1 MQHLGRFSPLDWFSG
16 KQTNC
21 NWHKSM
27 GYQKNLDFHGLM
39 SIIFWV
45 RAKYLIRAPSISDYP
60 LVHNLFVS
68 HIYHLS
74 WDNKSTKIIFENFG
88 FGYFSIFLKENL
100 RKNWKIPNFQNLIYF
115 LLLMQSSKNEFWWLI
130 CIHFTHYDAQNH
142 HVGNRQTM
150 RLLKI
155 HPIEKETLKN
165 AQNWSISNDPLARAK
180 YTKCAPRASQHH
192 FTITLSNSHIYIVS
206 PCAKLEKS

>member
-1 MQHLGRFSPLDWFSG
+1 MRHLGRFRLLEIFSG
-16 KQTNC
+16 KQTNY
-21 NWHKSM
+21 NRLKSM
-27 GYQKNLDFHGLM
+27 VYQKNLDFHGLM

-45 RAKYLIRAPSISDYP
+45 RAKYFIRAPGILNYP
-60 LVHNLFVS
+60 LVHSLSVS
-68 HIYHLS
+68 YIYRLS

-115 LLLMQSSKNEFWWLI
+115 LLLMQSSKKEFWWLI
-130 CIHFTHYDAQNH
+130 CIRLTHYDAQHH

-155 HPIEKETLKN
+155 HPIEIETLKN
-165 AQNWSISNDPLARAK
+165 ALIWSFSNNPLARANF
-180 YTKCAPRASQHH
+180 TELAISAPFMHN
-192 FTITLSNSHIYIVS
+192 FV
-206 PCAKLEKS
+206 